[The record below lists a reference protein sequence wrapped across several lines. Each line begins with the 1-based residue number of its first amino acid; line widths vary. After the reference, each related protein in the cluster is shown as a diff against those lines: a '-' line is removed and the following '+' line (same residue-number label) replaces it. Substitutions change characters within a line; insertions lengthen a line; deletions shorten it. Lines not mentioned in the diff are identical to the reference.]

1 MATILSLAMLLRY
14 TLEMNEL
21 ADKVER
27 AVENVIDKGMRTP
40 DIYFTGAV
48 AVGTEQMGTEV
59 LNELQQLLN

>member
-1 MATILSLAMLLRY
+1 MD
-14 TLEMNEL
+14 EL
-21 ADKVER
+21 AGKVER

-59 LNELQQLLN
+59 LDELQQLLN